1 MTSLRRVTT
10 ALLAKSGLARLARAV
25 LVRRGR
31 FVLTLHGVAR
41 RRYAE
46 IPVEAQPSFCRDEL
60 SQLLTWLGGRFRFL
74 RPEEFFAGEGPGVLL
89 TFDDGFASHA
99 EVALPLLREHGAPA
113 VFFVTTRHVED
124 PRDWLPATRRTAAA
138 EPGTEIAHDLYDGMS
153 RAQLRE
159 AAADPLVTVG
169 SHTLHHPFLTRLDDA
184 ELVRELS
191 SSKGYLE
198 EATGATV
205 DLFAYPTGDYD
216 RRVAEAVRAA
226 GYRAAF
232 AEDPRGVGLPSYE
245 IPRVG
250 LYSAESPYLS
260 VKLSGLHRR
269 PVCHGFSR
277 KARRASS
284 EM

>member
-1 MTSLRRVTT
+1 MTTFRRAAT
-10 ALLAKSGLARLARAV
+10 AILAGSGLARLARAV

-46 IPVEAQPSFCRDEL
+46 IPRAAQPSFCRDEL
-60 SQLLTWLGGRFRFL
+60 RRLLEWLGGRFPFL
-74 RPEEFFAGEGPGVLL
+74 RPEEFLAGEGPGVLL
-89 TFDDGFASHA
+89 TFDDGFANNA

-113 VFFVTTRHVED
+113 VFFVTVQHVEN
-124 PRDWLPATRRTAAA
+124 PRDWLPATRRTAVA
-138 EPGTEIAHDLYDGMS
+138 EPGSEIAHDLYDGMS
-153 RAQLRE
+153 YAQLCE
-159 AAADPLVTVG
+159 VAADPLLTLG

-184 ELVRELS
+184 ELRRELGQ
-191 SSKGYLE
+191 SKAYLE
-198 EATGATV
+198 VATGRTV

-232 AEDPRGVGLPSYE
+232 AEDSKNAGVHGYE

-250 LYSAESPYLS
+250 LYSADAGYLS

-269 PVCHGFSR
+269 PV
-277 KARRASS
+277 
-284 EM
+284 